1 MAIDNP
7 GKAWLQ
13 KAHYNLSFKR
23 YLVYINIW
31 KNANRSKENHTK
43 RKKKKSIYPTSAFHA
58 AHLYGGLNRDASC
71 HPLWQGEI
79 AHQVH

>member
-43 RKKKKSIYPTSAFHA
+43 REKKNLYILHLLSMPLTSM
-58 AHLYGGLNRDASC
+58 
-71 HPLWQGEI
+71 
-79 AHQVH
+79 VV